1 MTRYLAVAAA
11 VLALLATWF
20 LTRNYYLL
28 EIEQMTTA
36 KLELEK
42 KLDKADDEAREKVHA
57 AEQISSY
64 QLAKSVAA
72 ITKDKQD
79 EIDRR
84 DSLIAQL
91 RAGTLRMRDPGSRPA
106 VPPDGTVAQT
116 GPGQPDHDG
125 AGGAELSMQAGE
137 FLLAEA
143 ARANGV
149 VHKLTRCQGDLTD
162 LRGLYERLRIDL
174 EALNPQ

>member
-28 EIEQMTTA
+28 EIEQMTTTQ
-36 KLELEK
+36 LQLEK
-42 KLDKADDEAREKVHA
+42 KLEKAGADADAKVHA

-64 QLAKSVAA
+64 QLAKSVATL
-72 ITKDKQD
+72 TKDKQD

-91 RAGTLRMRDPGSRPA
+91 RAGTLRMRDPGPRPA
-106 VPPDGTVAQT
+106 VPPDGAVAQA

-149 VHKLTRCQGDLTD
+149 VRKLTRCQGDLTD
-162 LRGLYERLRIDL
+162 LRDLYERLRLDV